1 MRFLDAN
8 IFIYA
13 FYKPIGSLDSYQK
26 EMKEKAKDIIRRVN
40 QGKEEVV
47 TTVVHLSEISNILK
61 RSMSLED
68 LFTVLI
74 TLYSLDNVKILDVT
88 KEDYLGAVELM
99 EDLRLDPNDTLAVQ
113 AMRMEGV
120 KEIYSFDRGFDEVE
134 NIERVV

>member
-13 FYKPIGSLDSYQK
+13 FYKPIGLLDPYQK

-68 LFTVLI
+68 LFTLLV
-74 TLYSLDNVKILDVT
+74 TLYSLDNVKILDVA
-88 KEDYLGAVELM
+88 KEDYLGAIELM
-99 EDLRLDPNDTLAVQ
+99 EDLRLDPNDNLAVQ
-113 AMRMEGV
+113 TMRMEGV
-120 KEIYSFDRGFDEVE
+120 KEVYSFDRGFDDVK
-134 NIERVV
+134 NIARVV